1 MRKFLALVTI
11 LSLAAS
17 ASATEW
23 QQLGPRALAMGGA
36 GVAVPQGAQSAY
48 WNPAQLG
55 LSDNPS
61 GVQIPLG
68 AHMGITG
75 PVLKGAN
82 DLNNLGNHCAGGG
95 CTNAEVQNALNELN
109 APNDGVR
116 GDAGLGAGFK
126 MGKVNVFANNFAFVG
141 AKPII
146 DMANNTAATIQNN
159 TSKLQLTGIN
169 VTEFG
174 VAYGHEI
181 PHVPGLNAGLAL
193 KGMIGRVGFYQQTVV
208 SEDLAF
214 DKFTKNTKDS
224 FQPGID
230 LGLLWDVNHTL
241 PNAVFKPR
249 VGFSARNVNNPR
261 FKNTDA
267 AIAAGLPSKYSVQG
281 GLRMGVAIS
290 PLHFWNIAADAD
302 LTKNLT
308 AVEGVKSQ
316 QVGLG
321 TEINVFNRSWLNIP
335 LRVGLSKNIAD
346 SQSKTALSGGFGFN
360 FVHVNL
366 DIGAQVSPGR
376 VETQTQGKN
385 EKLPTETSVSAQFA
399 VLFGGQ
405 ASTPAQ

>member
-1 MRKFLALVTI
+1 VTL
-11 LSLAAS
+11 LSLAVS

-36 GVAVPQGAQSAY
+36 GVALPQGAQSAY

-61 GVQIPLG
+61 GVQIPIG

-82 DLNNLGNHCAGGG
+82 DLNDLGKKCPGAG
-95 CTNAEVQNALNELN
+95 CSDSDVQNALNELN
-109 APNDGVR
+109 APNDGIR
-116 GDAGLGAGFK
+116 GDLGTGAGFK
-126 MGKVNVFANNFAFVG
+126 MGRASVFVNNFAWVG

-146 DMANNTAATIQNN
+146 DMAHNTAANLNQN
-159 TSKLQLTGIN
+159 TSQLRLTGID

-193 KGMIGRVGFYQQTVV
+193 KGMVGRVGFYGQTVV
-208 SEDLAF
+208 DEDLAF

-224 FQPGID
+224 FQPGVD

-241 PNAVFKPR
+241 TNAVWKPR
-249 VGFSARNVNNPR
+249 IGFSARNINNPR

-267 AIAAGLPSKYSVQG
+267 AIAAGLPSKYSIQG
-281 GLRMGVAIS
+281 GLRMGVAVS

-321 TEINVFNRSWLNIP
+321 TEVNVFNRSWLNIP
-335 LRVGLSKNIAD
+335 LRVGLAKNIAD
-346 SQSKTALSGGFGFN
+346 SGSKTALSGGLGFN
-360 FVHVNL
+360 FIHVNL
-366 DIGAQVSPGR
+366 DVGAQVSPGR
-376 VETQTQGKN
+376 VETQSQGKSQ
-385 EKLPTETSVSAQFA
+385 KLPTETSVSAQLA
-399 VLFGGQ
+399 LLFGGQ